1 MPNIYIGA
9 KSRCTKQFLGEVLD
23 AKGTNDHVFVGKSCW
38 MTLAILCEVIEAL
51 SQSLQSASDR
61 QVVLLMDCAKEHLS
75 HDVIE
80 QATHHNL
87 WLAFAPAGLTAVLEP
102 LDTSVFARYKANL
115 RTLYQQYREKNET
128 IARFDWMQIVFRA
141 AQHKSNGN
149 WKMAFEGCGLLG
161 PTSQYSTALRRI
173 LGEQSLSIEGTLPF
187 WHDLF

>member
-1 MPNIYIGA
+1 
-9 KSRCTKQFLGEVLD
+9 
-23 AKGTNDHVFVGKSCW
+23 
-38 MTLAILCEVIEAL
+38 
-51 SQSLQSASDR
+51 
-61 QVVLLMDCAKEHLS
+61 
-75 HDVIE
+75 
-80 QATHHNL
+80 
-87 WLAFAPAGLTAVLEP
+87 
-102 LDTSVFARYKANL
+102 LDTSVFARCKANL

-173 LGEQSLSIEGTLPF
+173 LGEQSLPIEGTLPY